1 MVDRKTSIETLSR
14 KYLCDEVAYYIKKS
28 IFNLEL
34 PRGTRLYVDTLA
46 NELNVSITPV
56 REALKTL
63 VAEGLV
69 VYSGKGYKVFNPSK
83 KEIEDIFNIR
93 RMLERLAASLA
104 AKNMDEK
111 TLEFLFDLYSKDVQ
125 QDYLKRQSEFIR
137 ADKIFHAQ
145 ILESADNNRLVQM
158 LATVSEQ
165 SWYIR
170 ACCYSHTFPS
180 SYVEQTSFEH
190 LEILRAIENRDEKK
204 PKRQW
209 KNTLFTA
216 NRELGKQLRAASW
229 TFLLSIDKTFL
240 I

>member
-46 NELNVSITPV
+46 TELNVSITPV

-170 ACCYSHTFPS
+170 ACCYSHVFPS

-204 PKRQW
+204 AEEAMEKHIIHGEQRTWEAIESSKLDFPS
-209 KNTLFTA
+209 F
-216 NRELGKQLRAASW
+216 
-229 TFLLSIDKTFL
+229 D
-240 I
+240 

>member
-1 MVDRKTSIETLSR
+1 MAERKTSIETLSR

-34 PRGTRLYVDTLA
+34 PRGTRLYVDNLA

-56 REALKTL
+56 REALRTL
-63 VAEGLV
+63 VGEGLV

-104 AKNMDEK
+104 AKNMDQK
-111 TLEFLFDLYSKDVQ
+111 VLDYLLDLYSKDVQ
-125 QDYLKRQSEFIR
+125 PNYLKSQSEFIR

-145 ILESADNNRLVQM
+145 ILESSENNRLVQM

-165 SWYIR
+165 SWFIR
-170 ACCYSHTFPS
+170 ACCYSHVFPS
-180 SYVEQTSFEH
+180 SYVEQTNFEH
-190 LEILRAIENRDEKK
+190 LEILKAIENRDEKK
-204 PKRQW
+204 AEEAMEKHIVHGEQRTWEAIEGSKLNFPS
-209 KNTLFTA
+209 F
-216 NRELGKQLRAASW
+216 
-229 TFLLSIDKTFL
+229 D
-240 I
+240 